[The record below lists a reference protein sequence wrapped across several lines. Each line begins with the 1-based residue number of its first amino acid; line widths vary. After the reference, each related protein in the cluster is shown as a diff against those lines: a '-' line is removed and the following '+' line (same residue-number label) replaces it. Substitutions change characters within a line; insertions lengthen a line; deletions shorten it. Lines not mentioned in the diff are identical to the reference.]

1 MILDF
6 SVIAN
11 YLAFI
16 QLAVAFNFAFVA
28 FGNKLEEKRIIFK
41 INRPFYVKNKTYIQK
56 IEEEIIKEL
65 NSVVKTT
72 LYRDI
77 YAREWGYYKQRIKGV
92 MNLILRLK
100 YNQPYY
106 LGPVSMIVGI
116 YCIFQ
121 LLFIPELE
129 CSVIRQH
136 LYSFYSIIMIISLLI
151 YLKKEFNSVIFVWK
165 NCRDLE
171 KIKEFRKKDREYLK
185 PIFIIAIFLSLF
197 PLINSCEKLSNFI
210 DLNYL
215 FYASLVIPY
224 IAFIVCFMYYFLGLI
239 IVYICYLWINMLRF
253 WYKFKIEILYFI
265 LKQLIPT
272 ESKYQ
277 DIQSNI
283 KKDNG

>member
-1 MILDF
+1 M
-6 SVIAN
+6 
-11 YLAFI
+11 
-16 QLAVAFNFAFVA
+16 
-28 FGNKLEEKRIIFK
+28 K
-41 INRPFYVKNKTYIQK
+41 
-56 IEEEIIKEL
+56 
-65 NSVVKTT
+65 
-72 LYRDI
+72 
-77 YAREWGYYKQRIKGV
+77 
-92 MNLILRLK
+92 
-100 YNQPYY
+100 
-106 LGPVSMIVGI
+106 
-116 YCIFQ
+116 
-121 LLFIPELE
+121 
-129 CSVIRQH
+129 
-136 LYSFYSIIMIISLLI
+136 
-151 YLKKEFNSVIFVWK
+151 
-165 NCRDLE
+165 

-197 PLINSCEKLSNFI
+197 PLVNSCEKLSNFI

-224 IAFIVCFMYYFLGLI
+224 IAFIVCFVYYFLGLI